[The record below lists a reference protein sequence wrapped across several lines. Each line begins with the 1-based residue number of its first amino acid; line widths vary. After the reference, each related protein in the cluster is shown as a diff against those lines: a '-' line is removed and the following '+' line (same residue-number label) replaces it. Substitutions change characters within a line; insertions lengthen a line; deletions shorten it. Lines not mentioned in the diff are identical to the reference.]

1 MTRTNPPRNP
11 PTKALRTPPPR
22 KQYVLLVIAVVVVV
36 AAYVVLV
43 VVNGRSTTGTARPG
57 ALPGPARTL
66 YVSPSGSD
74 TNDGT
79 EGAPLGTIQAAL
91 EEATPGTV
99 INLAPGTY
107 REQLTTVHDG
117 APGAPITIKGPETGK
132 DRAGRYQAVVYGT
145 GRVFSIDHS
154 YYTLDGFTI
163 DGQEQLSGTPFPDTI
178 AAMDAF
184 KDSVRSKVED
194 GRLVYVGAGDET
206 RDLTGITITNMFLNG
221 AGGECVRLRNN
232 AHDNTIS
239 DSVIQYCGLFGKGD
253 DDERATYHNGEG
265 VYIGTS
271 PGSDDQPM
279 HANDTSSGNRVSG
292 NTIHTFG
299 SECFDVK
306 ENAHDNVLEGND
318 CAANTESTDFTGSNV
333 ELRGHANV
341 VRNNKISASAAYAV
355 KIQSDEDEYDNGGN
369 VVEGNEFSGIAAEI
383 LKIKAKTAQGR
394 MCGNQVLG
402 QQATVDGEFTGDLTA
417 PCGPS

>member
-11 PTKALRTPPPR
+11 PTKALRTPPSR

-57 ALPGPARTL
+57 ALPGPARSL

-79 EGAPLGTIQAAL
+79 EGSPLSTIQAAL

-117 APGAPITIKGPETGK
+117 APGAPITIKGPENGK
-132 DRAGRYQAVVYGT
+132 DRAGRYRAVVYGT
-145 GRVFSIDHS
+145 GRVVSIDHS
-154 YYTLDGFTI
+154 FYTLDGFTI
-163 DGQEQLSGTPFPDTI
+163 DGQEKLSGTPFPDDI

-194 GRLVYVGAGDET
+194 GRLVYVGAAEET

-279 HANDTSSGNRVSG
+279 HDNDASSGNRVTG

-318 CAANTESTDFTGSNV
+318 CAGNTESTDFTGSNV
-333 ELRGHANV
+333 ELRGPANV
-341 VRNNKISASAAYAV
+341 VRNNKISASAGYAV

-369 VVEGNEFSGIAAEI
+369 VVEGNQISGIAAEI
-383 LKIKAKTAQGR
+383 LKIKAKTPQGR

-402 QQATVDGEFTGDLTA
+402 RQATVDGEFTGDLTG
-417 PCGPS
+417 PC